1 MDRQQVKAIK
11 LLIKL
16 MHDSGVTHLKVDGIE
31 LTIPSPK
38 PSIKTQI
45 MTISPQEFK
54 AASQSAYGNHKEALE
69 SIGTNSSIS
78 TNKMDDKEFED
89 LLFLHERF

>member
-11 LLIKL
+11 ILVKL
-16 MHDSGVTHLKVDGIE
+16 MHENGITHLKVGDIE

-69 SIGTNSSIS
+69 SIGTKS
-78 TNKMDDKEFED
+78 TASANKMDDKEFED

>member
-11 LLIKL
+11 VLVKL
-16 MHDSGVTHLKVDGIE
+16 MHESGITHLKVGDIE

-54 AASQSAYGNHKEALE
+54 AAAQSAYGNHKEAIE
-69 SIGTNSSIS
+69 SIGKTSL
-78 TNKMDDKEFED
+78 TTMKTEMDDLDEI
-89 LLFLHERF
+89 LFYHEKV

>member
-16 MHDSGVTHLKVDGIE
+16 MHDSGVTNLKVGDIE

-54 AASQSAYGNHKEALE
+54 SAAQSAYGNHKNAME
-69 SIGTNSSIS
+69 SLDKFKTPTQSD
-78 TNKMDDKEFED
+78 MDDLDEI
-89 LLFLHERF
+89 LFYHEKV